1 MPRNPPDPAQVIPV
15 IDLVGSFSPSLDER
29 MKVAREA
36 NIACRDIGFFY
47 VRNHGV
53 PDDAIRA
60 AREVARQ
67 FFDLPDERKMQLV
80 CGHGFGYDPPGK
92 QALEPGTPPDLKDS
106 FLMVAPPQKRADDVP
121 WPDELPA
128 FRWKLEAYQ
137 AHLQTLGQHLMRC
150 IALSLD
156 LPEDY
161 FDEACEAPNCAIPV
175 LHYPPRPPGA
185 LSNQIGAGAHTDW
198 GAITMLHQD
207 EIGGLEVLNADGEW
221 IEATPIEGT
230 FVINLGDLIRRWTND
245 RYRSTTHRVV
255 HNAADRPRF
264 SMSAFFSPRDDY
276 PVRCL
281 PTCREEGEAPH
292 YPACSV
298 DEHFQEMMRRSY
310 EITV

>member
-106 FLMVAPPQKRADDVP
+106 
-121 WPDELPA
+121 
-128 FRWKLEAYQ
+128 
-137 AHLQTLGQHLMRC
+137 
-150 IALSLD
+150 
-156 LPEDY
+156 
-161 FDEACEAPNCAIPV
+161 
-175 LHYPPRPPGA
+175 
-185 LSNQIGAGAHTDW
+185 AG
-198 GAITMLHQD
+198 
-207 EIGGLEVLNADGEW
+207 
-221 IEATPIEGT
+221 
-230 FVINLGDLIRRWTND
+230 
-245 RYRSTTHRVV
+245 
-255 HNAADRPRF
+255 
-264 SMSAFFSPRDDY
+264 
-276 PVRCL
+276 
-281 PTCREEGEAPH
+281 
-292 YPACSV
+292 
-298 DEHFQEMMRRSY
+298 RRS
-310 EITV
+310 